1 MTIIRN
7 YKELRRLETFDE
19 RFEYLRLNG
28 SVADFTFANERYLN
42 QQFYRSREWQTARR
56 DTIARDYGRDLGI
69 EGYEI
74 NDRNS
79 LRVHHMNPITLE
91 DFENNDLSYLLDPEF
106 LITTT
111 LLTHN
116 SIHYG
121 EKPLNRFPIER
132 TPGDTNLW

>member
-1 MTIIRN
+1 MYIRS
-7 YKELRRLETFDE
+7 YRELSQLETFEE
-19 RFEYLRLNG
+19 RFDYLRING
-28 SVADFTFANERYLN
+28 GVGGITFGNERYLN
-42 QQFYRSREWQTARR
+42 QSFYRSYEWKRARR

-74 NDRNS
+74 NDKNS
-79 LRVHHMNPITLE
+79 LRVHHMNPIVLS
-91 DFENNDLSYLLDPEF
+91 DFDSDDISHMFDPEY

-121 EKPLNRFPIER
+121 DTPMNRLPIER
-132 TPGDTNLW
+132 TPGDTRLW